1 MYGKFP
7 VFVWDAAAAG
17 TAVGVSPLPSPAPPQ
32 KNDGE
37 IHIYINRK
45 YPVENFHIVASAC
58 VAQGQKR
65 YAKLIK
71 YILCKIPSELLCA
84 IW

>member
-17 TAVGVSPLPSPAPPQ
+17 TAVGVPPPPHPQ
-32 KNDGE
+32 KNGWG

-45 YPVENFHIVASAC
+45 YPVENF
-58 VAQGQKR
+58 
-65 YAKLIK
+65 LIANVHVWHTAREDMQ
-71 YILCKIPSELLCA
+71 S
-84 IW
+84 